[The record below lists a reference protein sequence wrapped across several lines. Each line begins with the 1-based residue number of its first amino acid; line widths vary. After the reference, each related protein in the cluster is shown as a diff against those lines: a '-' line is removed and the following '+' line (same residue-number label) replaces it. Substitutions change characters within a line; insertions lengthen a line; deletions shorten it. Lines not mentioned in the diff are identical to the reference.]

1 MYCVFYAILFYF
13 VDYGVIYHAFNILIA
28 KAIHIRD
35 NFLKLEHANNSS
47 FSLAGENKYDVDAAP
62 PPN

>member
-1 MYCVFYAILFYF
+1 MKGCGHFDIFLLFY
-13 VDYGVIYHAFNILIA
+13 
-28 KAIHIRD
+28 
-35 NFLKLEHANNSS
+35 SS